1 MTQQLNKR
9 FRAGSYWPIVVAFSL
24 LALVSVTGIVVAGPS
39 WAKRMIRGYETSSEP
54 RATAD
59 IDDYV
64 QGLGKAVPGLVRR

>member
-1 MTQQLNKR
+1 MTQQLKKC
-9 FRAGSYWPIVVAFSL
+9 FCAGSYWPIVVAFSL
-24 LALVSVTGIVVAGPS
+24 LALVSVTAIVVAGPS
-39 WAKRMIRGYETSSEP
+39 WAKRMIPGYETSSEP

>member
-1 MTQQLNKR
+1 MTRQLNKR
-9 FRAGSYWPIVVAFSL
+9 FRAGSSWPIVVAVSL

-39 WAKRMIRGYETSSEP
+39 WAKRIMPGHDSSEP

-64 QGLGKAVPGLVRR
+64 QGLGRAVPGLIRR

>member
-1 MTQQLNKR
+1 MTQQLKKC
-9 FRAGSYWPIVVAFSL
+9 FRAGSYWPIVVVFSL

-39 WAKRMIRGYETSSEP
+39 WAKRMIRGCETSSEP

>member
-9 FRAGSYWPIVVAFSL
+9 FRAGSYWPIVVAFSF
-24 LALVSVTGIVVAGPS
+24 LALVSVTGIVVAGPP
-39 WAKRMIRGYETSSEP
+39 WAKRFMPGHETGSEP

-64 QGLGKAVPGLVRR
+64 QGLWKASVRR

>member
-9 FRAGSYWPIVVAFSL
+9 FRAGSYWPIVVAVSL
-24 LALVSVTGIVVAGPS
+24 LALASVTGIVVAGPS
-39 WAKRMIRGYETSSEP
+39 WAKRIMPGYGGSEP